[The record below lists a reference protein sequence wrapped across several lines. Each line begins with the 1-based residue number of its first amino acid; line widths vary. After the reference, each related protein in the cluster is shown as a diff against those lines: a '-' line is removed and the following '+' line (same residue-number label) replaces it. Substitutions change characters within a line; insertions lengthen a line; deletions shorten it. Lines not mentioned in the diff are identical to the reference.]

1 MPMVNSMIMEIKMA
15 KEDPI
20 EKALKAKADYKTFRD
35 EAIKALL
42 EKRKEIDKQ
51 LADFD
56 YREEKKSEPKGEKRQ
71 VTCSNCGEKGHTTRT
86 CQNPD
91 K

>member
-1 MPMVNSMIMEIKMA
+1 MIMEIQMA
-15 KEDPI
+15 KDDPI
-20 EKALKAKADYKTFRD
+20 ERALKAKADYRAFRD
-35 EAIKALL
+35 AAIKALL

-56 YREEKKSEPKGEKRQ
+56 YREEKKSEPNGEKRQ

-86 CQNPD
+86 CPNP
-91 K
+91 KKQP